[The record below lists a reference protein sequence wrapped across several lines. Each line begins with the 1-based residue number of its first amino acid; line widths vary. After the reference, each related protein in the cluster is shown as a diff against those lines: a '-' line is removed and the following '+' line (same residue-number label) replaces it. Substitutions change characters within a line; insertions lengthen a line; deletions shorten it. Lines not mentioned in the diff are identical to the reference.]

1 MKYAFH
7 SYTDAFSIIYDRR
20 WGRYASSRAPI
31 LISFLENR
39 FGFAPGE
46 TRVCDL
52 CCGTGQLT
60 HKLADHGYRVH
71 SVDQSPGMIALCRRN
86 NQEFID
92 RGIVEVSQ
100 QRAQE
105 YHLPAPMDVTVA
117 LFDSLNHLPS
127 MSDLRDTFRS
137 AAVATIPGGLLL
149 FDLNTRLGLDR
160 WNGIQV
166 DENEAWLVVVRGVYS
181 PEMPRAYTAVSG
193 FVDDNGNWRRFS
205 EVIYNTPFVLSEVQD
220 ALERAGWG
228 SVQFFSPDHLSII
241 EDNPE
246 EFGRVFVAA
255 TRNEDS

>member
-1 MKYAFH
+1 MRF
-7 SYTDAFSIIYDRR
+7 TRTPT
-20 WGRYASSRAPI
+20 SSR
-31 LISFLENR
+31 SS
-39 FGFAPGE
+39 
-46 TRVCDL
+46 T
-52 CCGTGQLT
+52 
-60 HKLADHGYRVH
+60 
-71 SVDQSPGMIALCRRN
+71 
-86 NQEFID
+86 
-92 RGIVEVSQ
+92 
-100 QRAQE
+100 
-105 YHLPAPMDVTVA
+105 MDVTVA

-127 MSDLRDTFRS
+127 MGDLRDTFRS
-137 AAVATIPGGLLL
+137 AAVATISSGLLL

-228 SVQFFSPDHLSII
+228 SVQFLSPDHLSVI